1 VDSKSNWVK
10 QTGLTPHKMA
20 LIVVLAVVLVGV
32 LYHQLV
38 GFSSKPPSVAA
49 EPTAAPE
56 SSAVQTKSNDAHGPS
71 NKANGFARTNTTIR
85 GQWQSP
91 SVATVVAYDPF
102 ALPASFPRALAQ
114 DDAGTLAR
122 SEASTR
128 EDASARRAALAA
140 EREQTQSQ
148 LIGLR
153 QQGVRVIIKRNDQYV
168 AIVGDQE
175 VHVGDQL
182 DGFTVIAI
190 DADNVYVAKDLSR

>member
-1 VDSKSNWVK
+1 VK
-10 QTGLTPHKMA
+10 QVGLTPPKIA
-20 LIVVLAVVLVGV
+20 LIVVLAVALVGV
-32 LYHQLV
+32 LYHQLG
-38 GFSSKPPSVAA
+38 GFSSNPPSVAA

-56 SSAVQTKSNDAHGPS
+56 SSAVPTKSNDAHGPS
-71 NKANGFARTNTTIR
+71 AKATRIVRNETTIR
-85 GQWQSP
+85 GQWLSP

-102 ALPASFPRALAQ
+102 ALPASFPQAPAQ
-114 DDAGTLAR
+114 EVAGTLAR

-128 EDASARRAALAA
+128 EDASAKRAALAA

-153 QQGVRVIIKRNDQYV
+153 QQGVRVIIKRNDKYV

-182 DGFTVIAI
+182 GGFTVTAI
-190 DADNVYVAKDLSR
+190 DADSVHVAKDLSR